1 MLSMRPVPVFMRL
14 ISGPAGDTG
23 SASKE
28 AAAGL
33 FPLIVRMDGRR
44 KACGVFEILKMS

>member
-1 MLSMRPVPVFMRL
+1 MPSVRPVPVFMRL
-14 ISGPAGDTG
+14 INGPAGDTG

-33 FPLIVRMDGRR
+33 FSLMDRRR
-44 KACGVFEILKMS
+44 KACGVFEMG